1 VNEDE
6 LAELLESGR
15 RPDGGLRPQANDA
28 AERLHDLLGD
38 ESVWAEPEP
47 GGLDVLLASISAEAT
62 GRPVAPPASGG
73 AAHLAARRARRRSA
87 HAGGAGRGRMLVL
100 SAAAALVVVAGVAGV
115 LVATSGDDG
124 AGREVALSGTPLSP
138 DASAQ
143 AMVEV
148 RDAGVAIG
156 LADVNLPGAPPGS
169 YYQGWVKGDSGLVTV
184 GTFHLRG
191 DDDDIELWSGV
202 DLEDYP
208 MLTITI
214 QEEGAGQESSGQVVL
229 SGRIAP

>member
-6 LAELLESGR
+6 LAELLETGR
-15 RPDGGLRPQANDA
+15 RPDGSLRPQANDTA
-28 AERLHDLLGD
+28 GRLHDLLGD

-47 GGLDVLLASISAEAT
+47 GGLDVLLASISAEAAD
-62 GRPVAPPASGG
+62 RPVAPPSGG
-73 AAHLAARRARRRSA
+73 AAHLAAHRSRRRSA
-87 HAGGAGRGRMLVL
+87 HAGGAGRGRMLLL